1 MPGPLPE
8 TPAWA
13 VCLLSVLLVPLA
25 MAGLALINNGLGRSR
40 SAAHA
45 MLASLCVTSVAF
57 IVYVVCGFSWA
68 GFAGGPAHV
77 FTLGGKPWNWI
88 AAQPSS
94 WAGFAG
100 GPAHVFT
107 LGGKPWNWIAPQPFF
122 LRGVELDGSP
132 ASLALLLQ
140 MF

>member
-68 GFAGGPAHV
+68 GFADGPAHV
-77 FTLGGKPWNWI
+77 FTLEGKPWNWI
-88 AAQPSS
+88 AA
-94 WAGFAG
+94 
-100 GPAHVFT
+100 
-107 LGGKPWNWIAPQPFF
+107 QPFF

-140 MF
+140 MFKGPERR